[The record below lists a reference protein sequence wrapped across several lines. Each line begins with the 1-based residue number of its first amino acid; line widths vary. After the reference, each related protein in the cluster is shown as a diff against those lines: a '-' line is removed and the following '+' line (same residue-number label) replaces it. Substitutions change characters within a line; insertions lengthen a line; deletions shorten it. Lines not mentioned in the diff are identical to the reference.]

1 MPVYMR
7 LINGRWYTNIRD
19 KKNWKKKIVV
29 SLDAYEQETRKATVN
44 LGKILADIENGINPA
59 STRKRIISL
68 EIKGRM
74 TKRMDQALRTHV
86 YPYFGSYRPGE
97 IDEEIIA
104 KYIEHRFGLSIDGEL
119 QAYANT
125 IKKELQALQR
135 LLQSVFS
142 ARYLLPRVKYKNLT
156 KEILPPLTLEQIERA
171 SMFVLDEYK
180 SIYWLMAYTGMDI
193 SDVVYLKPE
202 DFKDGWIIKQRGKTT
217 QDIAIPVCEPLA
229 DVLKTVPWPI
239 KQDTRI
245 FNNVNPGFI
254 SNHIITCFKKAGLEG
269 YGSKYLRRFIASVM
283 LDNGY
288 SNDWIGKA
296 LGHAEGSRTTKRYSK
311 IYKATLEEAFGKIKN
326 NGEKMGKTSS
336 QKDD

>member
-1 MPVYMR
+1 MYMR
-7 LINGRWYTNIRD
+7 LINGRWFSNIRD

-44 LGKILADIENGINPA
+44 LGKILADIENGISPTSA
-59 STRKRIISL
+59 RKKIISL

-74 TKRMDQALRTHV
+74 TKRMAQALRTHV

-104 KYIEHRFGLSIDGEL
+104 KYIEHRFGLSIDGQL

-135 LLQSVFS
+135 LLQPVFGL
-142 ARYLLPRVKYKNLT
+142 AYRLPRVKYKNLT
-156 KEILPPLTLEQIERA
+156 KEILPPLTLGQIERV
-171 SMFVLDEYK
+171 SSFVMDEYK
-180 SIYWLMAYTGMDI
+180 PVYWLMAYTGMDI
-193 SDVVYLKPE
+193 SDVAYLKPD
-202 DFKDGWIIKQRGKTT
+202 DFKDGWIIKQRGKTA
-217 QDIAIPVCEPLA
+217 QDITIPICEPLS
-229 DVLKTVPWPI
+229 DILKNVPWPI

-245 FNNVNPGFI
+245 FPDVDPEFI
-254 SNHIITCFKKAGLEG
+254 SKHIINCFKKAGLDG
-269 YGSKYLRRFIASVM
+269 YGSKYLRRFIASIM

-296 LGHAEGSRTTKRYSK
+296 LGHAEGSKITKRYSK
-311 IYKATLEEAFGKIKN
+311 VYKATLEEAFGKIKN
-326 NGEKMGKTSS
+326 NGEKTGKMGS